1 MDRTEFER
9 RLKSDGYSQIE
20 TKDYAQ
26 RPANEPHGHDF
37 AVRGLVLE
45 GAFTVIQGNQSVA
58 YRPGQF
64 FAVEGG
70 IAHSEEIGPEGACVL
85 VGRKY

>member
-26 RPANEPHGHDF
+26 HPANEPHGHDF

-45 GAFTVIQGNQSVA
+45 GAFTVLQGNQSVT
-58 YRPGQF
+58 YRRVRSSPSKVSRTAKKLGLKARAF
-64 FAVEGG
+64 SLA
-70 IAHSEEIGPEGACVL
+70 ANT
-85 VGRKY
+85 